1 MNQNSN
7 KNISTREIITTVGY
21 IMYNLL
27 LANICLGVG
36 LYTVIMM
43 FDGDMTPLEPLMVIL
58 LLASAV
64 VSMILAII
72 SLSRREKLNRLKF
85 KLIYQILAD
94 KQSKFLI
101 FFLTWMAWAVNNYG
115 FDHWFKE
122 YLIGIW
128 WLYGIFIIA
137 MVINKK
143 MFRKT
148 FKEIKEVVGDGN

>member
-1 MNQNSN
+1 MNQNDN
-7 KNISTREIITTVGY
+7 KSVSTKEVLTSVVY
-21 IMYNLL
+21 LLYNLV
-27 LANICLGVG
+27 LANISLFIGI
-36 LYTVIMM
+36 YTIVMM
-43 FDGDMTPLEPLMVIL
+43 FDGEMTPLEPMMML
-58 LLASAV
+58 LITASAV
-64 VSMILAII
+64 GILILTI
-72 SLSRREKLNRLKF
+72 VSLSRRERFSRLKLR
-85 KLIYQILAD
+85 LIYQLLAD
-94 KQSKFLI
+94 KQLKFLI
-101 FFLTWMAWAVNNYG
+101 LFTTWMAWAVNNYG